1 MASDRPSNNSDTS
14 FHAGH
19 RERMRQKFLDGKL
32 ADYELLELALGFA
45 IPRRDV
51 RPLSRALLQKFG
63 SVYQILTASVDE
75 LSAVPGMGR
84 NSAIFIKVMH
94 SMMTV
99 GFRNYL
105 ARVPLFHD
113 YSQFENYCRL
123 QVGGKTVEELHVLYL
138 DNRNCLLLDE
148 CHSVGTVNESGIY
161 PREIARRALELGAR
175 SVALVHN
182 HPTPYMSF
190 SKQDTAATLELM
202 SILNAVNITLYD
214 HYVVS
219 GSTVYSARNMH
230 LLD

>member
-1 MASDRPSNNSDTS
+1 MASDQTS
-14 FHAGH
+14 QKKEVPLYVGH

-51 RPLSRALLQKFG
+51 RPLSRALMKKFG

-75 LSAVPGMGR
+75 LASVSGMGR

-94 SMMTV
+94 SMMTI

-105 ARVPLFHD
+105 AKVPLFHD

-123 QVGGKTVEELHVLYL
+123 QVGCKSVEELHVLYL
-138 DNRNCLLLDE
+138 DNRKCLLEDE
-148 CHSVGTVNESGIY
+148 CHSVGTINESSIY

-190 SKQDTAATLELM
+190 SKQDTNATLELM
-202 SILNAVNITLYD
+202 SVLSAINIALYD